1 MGCWGLNNVYILKKT
16 LLEEDNKNKIN
27 KISPGRKQY
36 LTLKKNNPNSLLL
49 VRMGDFYEAFED
61 DAKKLSEILGIAL
74 TSRDSGGGVKT
85 DLSGIPY
92 HSLDKHLSKLVNA
105 GIKVAIAEQTSDPKK
120 TKGLVSREVTKIIT
134 SGTVTDPELL
144 DKFSNN
150 YLLSISKLN
159 ETYGLAYLDIS
170 TSEFEVLEIR
180 KEQLNS
186 EISKISPREIII
198 EDLSLQND
206 FLEMKKDDIR
216 ISIVQR
222 LDTEKAKLNIL
233 RHFKKELLSDIG
245 LEGLTAGINAVAN
258 TISYVA
264 DNQMGNTSQITAIE
278 VQKTNNHLQLDTKA
292 INDLDLLDKS
302 DSKKSLFSILNY
314 TSTSIGAR
322 NLKSWIIRPLINLES
337 ILSRQNIIEFFV
349 EKKDIVFTL
358 EVLLKKIPDIER
370 LSNKIRA
377 KTVNPRD
384 LISIK
389 NGIKI
394 LPEILQILRD
404 NDIDSN
410 LNIGRITKLDDL
422 VNLIEN
428 SIVEDPSVLV
438 GDGKVI
444 REGYNK
450 EFDDIRNISNH
461 ARISIAKLESHY
473 KDRTGIKNLRI
484 GYNRVFGYFIEV
496 SNSNKKNVPE
506 DFQVRQTLSNSER
519 YITTEIKDLESKILN
534 ARDLISDIEKDL
546 YLKLCEEISFYTKI
560 IISNA
565 KTVGNLDSIL
575 SLANASFKNEW
586 SKPIVNDGVK
596 ISFIESSHPIIE
608 SNIGSNMFIKND
620 IILSNDEDQISIITG
635 PNMSGKSTYI
645 RQAALLVILSQIG
658 CFIPAKNSTVGII
671 DKIFT
676 RAGLSDDISGG
687 NSTFMIEMLETAS
700 ILNQSTNRSLAILD
714 EIGRGTST
722 YDGLAI
728 ATAIVEFIH
737 NTPSVACKTLFATHY
752 HEMTEISSY
761 LPRVSNLKVQVSE
774 DKDDVIFLHK
784 IVKGAAN
791 KSYGVHVA
799 KLAGIPENV
808 IIRASKILKSFENE
822 KNKNDKEHQLSMD
835 MLDINKNQISDEL
848 IDQIKNIDVENI
860 TPLEAINKLYDIKK
874 YINRQ
879 GE

>member
-222 LDTEKAKLNIL
+222 QDTEKAILNIL
-233 RHFKKELLSDIG
+233 RHLKKYLLSDIG

-394 LPEILQILRD
+394 LPEIFQILRD

-428 SIVEDPSVLV
+428 SIVEDPSILV

-506 DFQVRQTLSNSER
+506 DFQVRQTLANSER

-575 SLANASFKNEW
+575 SLANASFKNGW

>member
-1 MGCWGLNNVYILKKT
+1 MQK
-16 LLEEDNKNKIN
+16 
-27 KISPGRKQY
+27 
-36 LTLKKNNPNSLLL
+36 
-49 VRMGDFYEAFED
+49 DF
-61 DAKKLSEILGIAL
+61 
-74 TSRDSGGGVKT
+74 V
-85 DLSGIPY
+85 
-92 HSLDKHLSKLVNA
+92 
-105 GIKVAIAEQTSDPKK
+105 
-120 TKGLVSREVTKIIT
+120 
-134 SGTVTDPELL
+134 
-144 DKFSNN
+144 
-150 YLLSISKLN
+150 
-159 ETYGLAYLDIS
+159 
-170 TSEFEVLEIR
+170 EFE
-180 KEQLNS
+180 
-186 EISKISPREIII
+186 
-198 EDLSLQND
+198 
-206 FLEMKKDDIR
+206 KDAIR
-216 ISIVQR
+216 ISIVKIQ
-222 LDTEKAKLNIL
+222 DTEKAKINIL
-233 RHFKKELLSDIG
+233 RHFNKELLSDIG

-258 TISYVA
+258 TISYIA
-264 DNQMGNTSQITAIE
+264 DNQMGNTSQIATIE
-278 VQKTNNHLQLDTKA
+278 VQKPNNYLQIDTKV

-314 TSTSIGAR
+314 TSTSMGAR

-337 ILSRQNIIEFFV
+337 IISRQNIIEFFV
-349 EKKDIVFTL
+349 TKKEVVFTI
-358 EVLLKKIPDIER
+358 EALLKKIPDIER

-404 NDIDSN
+404 NGIDSN
-410 LNIGRITKLDDL
+410 LIIGRITKLDDL
-422 VNLIEN
+422 VTLIEN
-428 SIVEDPSVLV
+428 SIIEDPTLLV
-438 GDGKVI
+438 GDGKVV

-450 EFDDIRNISNH
+450 EFDDIRNISND
-461 ARISIAKLESHY
+461 ARVSIAKLESEY

-506 DFQVRQTLSNSER
+506 DFQVRQTLTNSER

-534 ARDLISDIEKDL
+534 ARDLISDIEKEL
-546 YLKLCEEISFYTKI
+546 YLNICEEISFYTKI

-565 KTVGNLDSIL
+565 KTIARLDSIL
-575 SLANASFKNEW
+575 SLATATFKNGW
-586 SKPIVNDGVK
+586 SKPVVNDGVK
-596 ISFIESSHPIIE
+596 ISFLESSHPIVE
-608 SNIGSNMFIKND
+608 SNIGKNMFIKND
-620 IILSNDEDQISIITG
+620 IFLSNDEDQIAIITG

-658 CFIPAKNSTVGII
+658 SFIPAKNSIVGII

-808 IIRASKILKSFENE
+808 IIRAGKILKSFEGE
-822 KNKNDKEHQLSMD
+822 KNKNDKEHQLPMD
-835 MLDINKNQISDEL
+835 MFDAKNNQISDEL
-848 IDQIKNIDVENI
+848 INQIKNIDVENI

-874 YINRQ
+874 YINKQ
-879 GE
+879 G

>member
-1 MGCWGLNNVYILKKT
+1 LPKK
-16 LLEEDNKNKIN
+16 DNKNN

-49 VRMGDFYEAFED
+49 VRMGDFYEAFEE

-74 TSRDSGGGVKT
+74 TSRDAGGGVKT

-159 ETYGLAYLDIS
+159 DIYGLAYFDIS
-170 TSEFEVLEIR
+170 TSEFEVLEIP

-198 EDLSLQND
+198 EDLDLQKD
-206 FLEMKKDDIR
+206 FVEFEKDAIR
-216 ISIVQR
+216 ISIVKIQ
-222 LDTEKAKLNIL
+222 DTEKAKINIL

-264 DNQMGNTSQITAIE
+264 DNQMGNTSQIATIE
-278 VQKTNNHLQLDTKA
+278 VQKPNNYLQIDTKV

-314 TSTSIGAR
+314 TSTSMGAR

-337 ILSRQNIIEFFV
+337 IISRQNIIEFFLT
-349 EKKDIVFTL
+349 KKEVIFTIQA
-358 EVLLKKIPDIER
+358 LLKKIPDIER

-377 KTVNPRD
+377 KNVNPRD

-410 LNIGRITKLDDL
+410 SVIGRITKLDDL
-422 VNLIEN
+422 VTLIEN
-428 SIVEDPSVLV
+428 SIVEDPSILV
-438 GDGKVI
+438 GDGKVV

-450 EFDDIRNISNH
+450 EFDDIRNISND
-461 ARISIAKLESHY
+461 ARVSIAKLESEY

-506 DFQVRQTLSNSER
+506 DFQVRQTLTNSER
-519 YITTEIKDLESKILN
+519 YITSEIKDLESKILN
-534 ARDLISDIEKDL
+534 ARDLISDIEKEL
-546 YLKLCEEISFYTKI
+546 YLNICEEISFYTKI
-560 IISNA
+560 ILSNA
-565 KTVGNLDSIL
+565 KTIASLDSIL
-575 SLANASFKNEW
+575 SLATATFKNGW
-586 SKPIVNDGVK
+586 SKPVVNDGIK
-596 ISFIESSHPIIE
+596 ISFLESSHPIVE
-608 SNIGSNMFIKND
+608 SNIGKNMFIKND
-620 IILSNDEDQISIITG
+620 IFLSNDEDQIAIITG

-658 CFIPAKNSTVGII
+658 SFIPAKNSIVGII

-761 LPRVSNLKVQVSE
+761 LPRVCNLKVQVSE

-808 IIRASKILKSFENE
+808 IIRAGKILKSFENE
-822 KNKNDKEHQLSMD
+822 KNKNDKEHQLPMD
-835 MLDINKNQISDEL
+835 IFDDKNNQISDEL
-848 IDQIKNIDVENI
+848 INQIKNIDVENI

-874 YINRQ
+874 YINEQ
-879 GE
+879 G

>member
-1 MGCWGLNNVYILKKT
+1 M
-16 LLEEDNKNKIN
+16 LEKNKKNN

-36 LTLKKNNPNSLLL
+36 LLLKKNNPDSLLL
-49 VRMGDFYEAFED
+49 VRMGDFYEAFGD
-61 DAKKLSEILGIAL
+61 DAKKLSEVLGIAL

-92 HSLDKHLSKLVNA
+92 HSLDKHLPKLVNA
-105 GIKVAIAEQTSDPKK
+105 GIKIAIAEQTSDPKK

-134 SGTVTDPELL
+134 AGTVTDPELL

-150 YLLSISKLN
+150 YLLSISKFN
-159 ETYGLAYLDIS
+159 EIYGIAYLDIS
-170 TSEFEVLEIR
+170 TSEFKVLEIG
-180 KEQLNS
+180 KDQLNS
-186 EISKISPREIII
+186 EISKISPREIITEDI
-198 EDLSLQND
+198 ESQNEVIEFSKID
-206 FLEMKKDDIR
+206 VRF
-216 ISIVQR
+216 SIIQR
-222 LDTEKAKLNIL
+222 QDTEKAKYNIL
-233 RHFKKELLSDIG
+233 KHFDKEFLSDIG
-245 LEGLTAGINAVAN
+245 LDGLTAGINAVAN
-258 TISYVA
+258 IISYVA
-264 DNQMGNTSQITAIE
+264 ENQMGNTSQITSIE
-278 VQKTNNHLQLDTKA
+278 LHKANNYLQLDTKA
-292 INDLDLLDKS
+292 INDLDLLDKTH
-302 DSKKSLFSILNY
+302 SKNSLFSILNY
-314 TSTSIGAR
+314 TSTSMGAR
-322 NLKSWIIRPLINLES
+322 NLKSWIIRPLIDLES
-337 ILSRQNIIEFFV
+337 ILNRQNIIEFLID
-349 EKKDIVFTL
+349 KKEVVYTL
-358 EVLLKKIPDIER
+358 EILLKKIPDIER

-394 LPEILQILRD
+394 LPEILEVFKYNI
-404 NDIDSN
+404 IDSN
-410 LNIGRITKLDDL
+410 FILGKITRLDDL
-422 VNLIEN
+422 VTLIEN
-428 SIVEDPSVLV
+428 SIIDDPSVLV
-438 GDGKVI
+438 GEGKVI
-444 REGYNK
+444 KEGYNK
-450 EFDDIRNISNH
+450 EFDDIRNISND
-461 ARISIAKLESHY
+461 ARISIAKLESRY

-506 DFQVRQTLSNSER
+506 DFQVRQTLTNSER
-519 YITTEIKDLESKILN
+519 YITTEIKDFESKILN
-534 ARDLISDIEKDL
+534 ARDLISDIEKEL
-546 YLKLCEEISFYTKI
+546 YLNLCDEISFYIEKI
-560 IISNA
+560 IDNA
-565 KTVGNLDSIL
+565 KTIGNLDSIL
-575 SLANASFKNEW
+575 SLANASFKNRW
-586 SKPIVNDGVK
+586 SKPLVNYGMK
-596 ISFIESSHPIIE
+596 ISFLESSHPIIE
-608 SNIGSNMFIKND
+608 STIGKNRFIKND
-620 IILSNDEDQISIITG
+620 ITLSNEEEQISIITG

-658 CFIPAKNSTVGII
+658 CFIPAKKSIVGII

-737 NTPSVACKTLFATHY
+737 NTPSVSCKTLFATHY

-761 LPRVSNLKVQVSE
+761 LPRVNNLKVKVSE
-774 DKDDVIFLHK
+774 DMDDVIFLHK

-808 IIRASKILKSFENE
+808 IIRASKILQSFENE
-822 KNKNDKEHQLSMD
+822 TKNENEHQLPMD
-835 MLDINKNQISDEL
+835 IFVTNKNQISDEL
-848 IDQIKNIDVENI
+848 INQIKNIDIENI
-860 TPLEAINKLYDIKK
+860 TPVEAINKLYDIKK

-879 GE
+879 EES

>member
-1 MGCWGLNNVYILKKT
+1 MAKKY
-16 LLEEDNKNKIN
+16 NKNN

-49 VRMGDFYEAFED
+49 VRMGDFYEAFEE

-74 TSRDSGGGVKT
+74 TSRDAGGGVKT

-150 YLLSISKLN
+150 YLLSITKLN
-159 ETYGLAYLDIS
+159 DVYGLAYLDIS
-170 TSEFEVLEIR
+170 TSEFEVLEIP

-198 EDLSLQND
+198 ENLDLQKD
-206 FLEMKKDDIR
+206 FVEFEKDAIR
-216 ISIVQR
+216 ISIVKIQ
-222 LDTEKAKLNIL
+222 DTEKAKINIL
-233 RHFKKELLSDIG
+233 RHFNKELLSDIG

-264 DNQMGNTSQITAIE
+264 DNQMGNTSQITTIE
-278 VQKTNNHLQLDTKA
+278 IQKPNNYLQIDTKV

-314 TSTSIGAR
+314 TSTSMGAR
-322 NLKSWIIRPLINLES
+322 NLKSWIIRPLINLET
-337 ILSRQNIIEFFV
+337 IISRQNIIEFFV
-349 EKKDIVFTL
+349 TKKEVVFTIQA
-358 EVLLKKIPDIER
+358 LLKKIPDIER

-410 LNIGRITKLDDL
+410 LIIGRITKLDDL
-422 VNLIEN
+422 VTLIEN
-428 SIVEDPSVLV
+428 SIVEDPSILV
-438 GDGKVI
+438 GDGKVV

-450 EFDDIRNISNH
+450 EFDDIRNISND
-461 ARISIAKLESHY
+461 ARVSIAKFESEY

-506 DFQVRQTLSNSER
+506 DFQVRQTLTNSER

-534 ARDLISDIEKDL
+534 ARDLISDIEKEL
-546 YLKLCEEISFYTKI
+546 YLNICEEISFYTKI

-565 KTVGNLDSIL
+565 KTIARLDSIL
-575 SLANASFKNEW
+575 SLATATFKNGW
-586 SKPIVNDGVK
+586 SKPVVNDGVK
-596 ISFIESSHPIIE
+596 ISFLESSHPIVE
-608 SNIGSNMFIKND
+608 SNIGKNMFIKND
-620 IILSNDEDQISIITG
+620 IFLSNDEDQIAIITG

-658 CFIPAKNSTVGII
+658 SFIPAKNSIVGII

-808 IIRASKILKSFENE
+808 IIRAGKILKSFEDE
-822 KNKNDKEHQLSMD
+822 KNKNDKEHQLPMD
-835 MLDINKNQISDEL
+835 MFDAKNNQISDEL
-848 IDQIKNIDVENI
+848 INQIKNIDVENI

-874 YINRQ
+874 YINKQ
-879 GE
+879 G

>member
-1 MGCWGLNNVYILKKT
+1 M
-16 LLEEDNKNKIN
+16 
-27 KISPGRKQY
+27 
-36 LTLKKNNPNSLLL
+36 
-49 VRMGDFYEAFED
+49 
-61 DAKKLSEILGIAL
+61 
-74 TSRDSGGGVKT
+74 
-85 DLSGIPY
+85 
-92 HSLDKHLSKLVNA
+92 
-105 GIKVAIAEQTSDPKK
+105 
-120 TKGLVSREVTKIIT
+120 
-134 SGTVTDPELL
+134 
-144 DKFSNN
+144 
-150 YLLSISKLN
+150 
-159 ETYGLAYLDIS
+159 
-170 TSEFEVLEIR
+170 
-180 KEQLNS
+180 
-186 EISKISPREIII
+186 
-198 EDLSLQND
+198 
-206 FLEMKKDDIR
+206 
-216 ISIVQR
+216 
-222 LDTEKAKLNIL
+222 
-233 RHFKKELLSDIG
+233 
-245 LEGLTAGINAVAN
+245 
-258 TISYVA
+258 
-264 DNQMGNTSQITAIE
+264 
-278 VQKTNNHLQLDTKA
+278 
-292 INDLDLLDKS
+292 
-302 DSKKSLFSILNY
+302 
-314 TSTSIGAR
+314 
-322 NLKSWIIRPLINLES
+322 
-337 ILSRQNIIEFFV
+337 
-349 EKKDIVFTL
+349 
-358 EVLLKKIPDIER
+358 
-370 LSNKIRA
+370 
-377 KTVNPRD
+377 
-384 LISIK
+384 
-389 NGIKI
+389 
-394 LPEILQILRD
+394 QILRD

-428 SIVEDPSVLV
+428 SIVEDPSILV

-484 GYNRVFGYFIEV
+484 GNNRVFGYFIEV

-506 DFQVRQTLSNSER
+506 DFQVRQTLANSER

-575 SLANASFKNEW
+575 SLANASFKNGW

>member
-1 MGCWGLNNVYILKKT
+1 MAKK
-16 LLEEDNKNKIN
+16 DNKNN

-49 VRMGDFYEAFED
+49 VRMGDFYEAFEE
-61 DAKKLSEILGIAL
+61 DAKRLSEILGIAL
-74 TSRDSGGGVKT
+74 TSRDAGGGVKT

-150 YLLSISKLN
+150 YLLSITKLN
-159 ETYGLAYLDIS
+159 DVYGLAYLDIS
-170 TSEFEVLEIR
+170 TSEFEVLEIP

-198 EDLSLQND
+198 EDLDLQKD
-206 FLEMKKDDIR
+206 FVEFEKDAIR
-216 ISIVQR
+216 ISIVKIQ
-222 LDTEKAKLNIL
+222 DTEKAKINIL
-233 RHFKKELLSDIG
+233 RHFNKELLSDIG
-245 LEGLTAGINAVAN
+245 LEGLTAGIHAVAN

-264 DNQMGNTSQITAIE
+264 DNQMGNTSQIATIE
-278 VQKTNNHLQLDTKA
+278 VQKPNNYLQIDTKV

-314 TSTSIGAR
+314 TSTSMGAR

-337 ILSRQNIIEFFV
+337 IISRQNIIEFFV
-349 EKKDIVFTL
+349 TKKEVVFTIQA
-358 EVLLKKIPDIER
+358 LLKKIPDIER

-404 NDIDSN
+404 NGVDSN
-410 LNIGRITKLDDL
+410 LIIGRITKLDDL
-422 VNLIEN
+422 VTLIEN
-428 SIVEDPSVLV
+428 SIVEDPTLLV
-438 GDGKVI
+438 GDGKVV

-450 EFDDIRNISNH
+450 EFDDIRNISND
-461 ARISIAKLESHY
+461 ARVSIAKLESEY

-506 DFQVRQTLSNSER
+506 DFQVRQTLTNSER

-534 ARDLISDIEKDL
+534 ARDLISDIEKEL
-546 YLKLCEEISFYTKI
+546 YLNICEEISFYTKI

-565 KTVGNLDSIL
+565 KTIARLDSIL
-575 SLANASFKNEW
+575 SLATATFKNGW
-586 SKPIVNDGVK
+586 SKPVVNDGVK
-596 ISFIESSHPIIE
+596 ISFLESSHPIVE
-608 SNIGSNMFIKND
+608 SNIGKNMFIKND
-620 IILSNDEDQISIITG
+620 IFLSNDEDQIAIITG

-658 CFIPAKNSTVGII
+658 SFIPAKNSIVGII

-808 IIRASKILKSFENE
+808 IIRAGKILKSFEGE
-822 KNKNDKEHQLSMD
+822 KNKNDKEHQLPMD
-835 MLDINKNQISDEL
+835 MFDAKNNQISDEL
-848 IDQIKNIDVENI
+848 INQ
-860 TPLEAINKLYDIKK
+860 IKK
-874 YINRQ
+874 Y
-879 GE
+879 

>member
-1 MGCWGLNNVYILKKT
+1 MAKK
-16 LLEEDNKNKIN
+16 DNKNN

-49 VRMGDFYEAFED
+49 VRMGDFYEAFEE

-74 TSRDSGGGVKT
+74 TSRDAGGGVKT

-159 ETYGLAYLDIS
+159 DIYGLAYFDIS
-170 TSEFEVLEIR
+170 TSEFEVLEIP

-198 EDLSLQND
+198 EDLDLQKD
-206 FLEMKKDDIR
+206 FVEFEKDAIR
-216 ISIVQR
+216 ISIVKIQ
-222 LDTEKAKLNIL
+222 DTEKAKINIL

-264 DNQMGNTSQITAIE
+264 DNQMGNTSQIATIE
-278 VQKTNNHLQLDTKA
+278 VQKPNNYLQIDTKV

-314 TSTSIGAR
+314 TSTSMGAR

-337 ILSRQNIIEFFV
+337 IISRQNIIEFFLT
-349 EKKDIVFTL
+349 KKEVIFTIQA
-358 EVLLKKIPDIER
+358 LLKKIPDIER

-410 LNIGRITKLDDL
+410 SVIGRITKLDDL
-422 VNLIEN
+422 VTLIEN
-428 SIVEDPSVLV
+428 SIVEDPSILV
-438 GDGKVI
+438 GDGKVV

-450 EFDDIRNISNH
+450 EFDDIRNISND
-461 ARISIAKLESHY
+461 ARASIAKLESEY

-506 DFQVRQTLSNSER
+506 DFQVRQTLTNSER
-519 YITTEIKDLESKILN
+519 YITSEIKDLESKILN
-534 ARDLISDIEKDL
+534 ARDLISDIEKEL
-546 YLKLCEEISFYTKI
+546 YLNICEEISFYTKI

-565 KTVGNLDSIL
+565 KTIARLDSIL
-575 SLANASFKNEW
+575 SLATATFKNGW
-586 SKPIVNDGVK
+586 SKPVVNDGIK
-596 ISFIESSHPIIE
+596 ISFLESSHPIVE
-608 SNIGSNMFIKND
+608 SNIGKNMFIKND
-620 IILSNDEDQISIITG
+620 IFLSNDEDQIAIITG

-658 CFIPAKNSTVGII
+658 SFIPAKNSIVGII

-761 LPRVSNLKVQVSE
+761 LPRVCNLKVQVSE

-808 IIRASKILKSFENE
+808 IIRAGKILKSFENE
-822 KNKNDKEHQLSMD
+822 KNKNDKEHQLPMD
-835 MLDINKNQISDEL
+835 IFDAKNNQISDEL
-848 IDQIKNIDVENI
+848 INQIKNIDVENI

-874 YINRQ
+874 YINKQ
-879 GE
+879 G

>member
-16 LLEEDNKNKIN
+16 LLEEHNKNKIN

-61 DAKKLSEILGIAL
+61 DAKKISEILGIAL

-292 INDLDLLDKS
+292 NNDLDLLDKS

-428 SIVEDPSVLV
+428 SIVEDPSILV

-506 DFQVRQTLSNSER
+506 DFQVRQTLANSER

-575 SLANASFKNEW
+575 SLANASFKNGW

>member
-1 MGCWGLNNVYILKKT
+1 MAKK
-16 LLEEDNKNKIN
+16 DNKNN

-49 VRMGDFYEAFED
+49 VRMGDFYEAFEE
-61 DAKKLSEILGIAL
+61 DAKRLSEILGIAL
-74 TSRDSGGGVKT
+74 TSRDAGGGVKT

-159 ETYGLAYLDIS
+159 DVYGLAYLDIS
-170 TSEFEVLEIR
+170 TSEFEVLEIP

-198 EDLSLQND
+198 EDLDLQKD
-206 FLEMKKDDIR
+206 FVEFEKDAIR
-216 ISIVQR
+216 ISIVKIQ
-222 LDTEKAKLNIL
+222 DTEKAKINIL
-233 RHFKKELLSDIG
+233 RHFNKELLSDIG

-264 DNQMGNTSQITAIE
+264 DNQMGNTSQIATIE
-278 VQKTNNHLQLDTKA
+278 VQKPNNYLQIDTKV

-314 TSTSIGAR
+314 TSTSMGAR

-337 ILSRQNIIEFFV
+337 IISRQNIIEFFV
-349 EKKDIVFTL
+349 TKKEVVFTIQA
-358 EVLLKKIPDIER
+358 LLKKIPDIER

-404 NDIDSN
+404 NGVDSN
-410 LNIGRITKLDDL
+410 LIIGRITKLDDL
-422 VNLIEN
+422 VTLIEN
-428 SIVEDPSVLV
+428 SIVEDPTLLV
-438 GDGKVI
+438 GDGKVV

-450 EFDDIRNISNH
+450 EFDDIRNISND
-461 ARISIAKLESHY
+461 ARVSIAKLESEY

-506 DFQVRQTLSNSER
+506 DFQVRQTLTNSER

-534 ARDLISDIEKDL
+534 ARDLISDIEKEL
-546 YLKLCEEISFYTKI
+546 YLNICEEISFYTKI

-565 KTVGNLDSIL
+565 KTIARLDSIL
-575 SLANASFKNEW
+575 SLATATFKNGW
-586 SKPIVNDGVK
+586 SKPVVNDGVK
-596 ISFIESSHPIIE
+596 ISFLESSHPIVE
-608 SNIGSNMFIKND
+608 SNIGKNMFIKND
-620 IILSNDEDQISIITG
+620 IFLSNDEDQIAIITG

-658 CFIPAKNSTVGII
+658 SFIPAKNSIVGII

-808 IIRASKILKSFENE
+808 IIRAGKILKSFEGE
-822 KNKNDKEHQLSMD
+822 KNKNDKEHQLPMD
-835 MLDINKNQISDEL
+835 MFDAKNNQISDEL
-848 IDQIKNIDVENI
+848 INQIKNIDVENI

-874 YINRQ
+874 YINKQ
-879 GE
+879 G

>member
-1 MGCWGLNNVYILKKT
+1 MPKK
-16 LLEEDNKNKIN
+16 DNKNN

-49 VRMGDFYEAFED
+49 VRMGDFYEAFEE

-74 TSRDSGGGVKT
+74 TSRDAGGGVKT

-159 ETYGLAYLDIS
+159 DIYGLAYFDIS
-170 TSEFEVLEIR
+170 TSEFEVLEIP

-198 EDLSLQND
+198 EDLDLQKD
-206 FLEMKKDDIR
+206 FVEFEKDAIR
-216 ISIVQR
+216 ISIVKIQ
-222 LDTEKAKLNIL
+222 DTEKAKINIL

-264 DNQMGNTSQITAIE
+264 DNQMGNTSQIATIE
-278 VQKTNNHLQLDTKA
+278 VQKPNNYLQIDTKV

-314 TSTSIGAR
+314 TSTSMGAR

-337 ILSRQNIIEFFV
+337 IISRQNIIEFFLT
-349 EKKDIVFTL
+349 KKEVIFTIQA
-358 EVLLKKIPDIER
+358 LLKKIPDIER

-377 KTVNPRD
+377 KNVNPRD

-410 LNIGRITKLDDL
+410 SVIGRITKLDDL
-422 VNLIEN
+422 VTLIEN
-428 SIVEDPSVLV
+428 SIVEDPSILV
-438 GDGKVI
+438 GDGKVV

-450 EFDDIRNISNH
+450 EFDDIRNISND
-461 ARISIAKLESHY
+461 ARVSIAKLESEY

-506 DFQVRQTLSNSER
+506 DFQVRQTLTNSER
-519 YITTEIKDLESKILN
+519 YITSEIKDLESKILN
-534 ARDLISDIEKDL
+534 ARDLISDIEKEL
-546 YLKLCEEISFYTKI
+546 YLNICEEISFYTKI
-560 IISNA
+560 ILSNA
-565 KTVGNLDSIL
+565 KTIASLDSIL
-575 SLANASFKNEW
+575 SLATATFKNGW
-586 SKPIVNDGVK
+586 SKPVVNDGIK
-596 ISFIESSHPIIE
+596 ISFLESSHPIVE
-608 SNIGSNMFIKND
+608 SNIGKNMFIKND
-620 IILSNDEDQISIITG
+620 IFLSNDEDQIAIITG

-658 CFIPAKNSTVGII
+658 SFIPAKNSIVGII

-761 LPRVSNLKVQVSE
+761 LPRVCNLKVQVSE

-808 IIRASKILKSFENE
+808 IIRAGKILKSFENE
-822 KNKNDKEHQLSMD
+822 KNKNDKEHQLPMD
-835 MLDINKNQISDEL
+835 IFDDKNNQISDEL
-848 IDQIKNIDVENI
+848 INQIKNIDVENI

-874 YINRQ
+874 YINKQ
-879 GE
+879 G

>member
-1 MGCWGLNNVYILKKT
+1 MAKK
-16 LLEEDNKNKIN
+16 DNKNN

-49 VRMGDFYEAFED
+49 VRMGDFYEAFEE
-61 DAKKLSEILGIAL
+61 DAKRLSEILGIAL
-74 TSRDSGGGVKT
+74 TSRDAGGGVKT

-159 ETYGLAYLDIS
+159 DVYGLAYLDIS
-170 TSEFEVLEIR
+170 TSEFEVLEIP

-198 EDLSLQND
+198 EDLDLQKD
-206 FLEMKKDDIR
+206 FVEFEKDAIR
-216 ISIVQR
+216 ISIVKIQ
-222 LDTEKAKLNIL
+222 DTEKAKINIL
-233 RHFKKELLSDIG
+233 RHFNKELLSNIG

-264 DNQMGNTSQITAIE
+264 DNQMGNTSQIATIE
-278 VQKTNNHLQLDTKA
+278 VQKPNNYLQIDTKV

-314 TSTSIGAR
+314 TSTSMGAR

-337 ILSRQNIIEFFV
+337 IISRQNIIEFFV
-349 EKKDIVFTL
+349 TKKEVVFTIQA
-358 EVLLKKIPDIER
+358 LLKKIPDIER

-404 NDIDSN
+404 NGVDSN
-410 LNIGRITKLDDL
+410 LIIGRITKLDDL
-422 VNLIEN
+422 VTLIEN
-428 SIVEDPSVLV
+428 SIVEDPTLLV
-438 GDGKVI
+438 GDGKVV

-450 EFDDIRNISNH
+450 EFDDIRNISND
-461 ARISIAKLESHY
+461 ARVSIAKLESEY

-506 DFQVRQTLSNSER
+506 DFQVRQTLTNSER

-534 ARDLISDIEKDL
+534 ARDLISDIEKEL
-546 YLKLCEEISFYTKI
+546 YLNICEEISFYTKI

-565 KTVGNLDSIL
+565 KTIARLDSIL
-575 SLANASFKNEW
+575 SLATATFKNGW
-586 SKPIVNDGVK
+586 SKPVVNDGVK
-596 ISFIESSHPIIE
+596 ISFLESSHPIVE
-608 SNIGSNMFIKND
+608 SNIGKNMFIKND
-620 IILSNDEDQISIITG
+620 IFLSNDEDQIAIITG

-658 CFIPAKNSTVGII
+658 SFIPAKNSIVGII

-808 IIRASKILKSFENE
+808 IIRAGKILKSFEGE
-822 KNKNDKEHQLSMD
+822 KNKNDKEHQLPMD
-835 MLDINKNQISDEL
+835 MFDAKNNQISDEL
-848 IDQIKNIDVENI
+848 INQIKNIDVENI

-874 YINRQ
+874 YINKQ
-879 GE
+879 G

>member
-428 SIVEDPSVLV
+428 SIVEDPSILV

-506 DFQVRQTLSNSER
+506 DFQVRQTLANSER

-575 SLANASFKNEW
+575 SLANASFKNGW

>member
-233 RHFKKELLSDIG
+233 RHFKKDLLSDIG

-428 SIVEDPSVLV
+428 SIVEDPSILV

-506 DFQVRQTLSNSER
+506 DFQVRQTLANSER

-575 SLANASFKNEW
+575 SLANASFKNGW

>member
-428 SIVEDPSVLV
+428 SIVEDPSILV

-575 SLANASFKNEW
+575 SLANASFKNGW
-586 SKPIVNDGVK
+586 SKPVVNDGVK

>member
-1 MGCWGLNNVYILKKT
+1 MPKK
-16 LLEEDNKNKIN
+16 DNKNN

-49 VRMGDFYEAFED
+49 VRMGDFYEAFEE

-74 TSRDSGGGVKT
+74 TSRDAGGGVKT

-159 ETYGLAYLDIS
+159 DVYGLAYLDIS
-170 TSEFEVLEIR
+170 TSEFEVLEIP

-198 EDLSLQND
+198 EDLDLQKD
-206 FLEMKKDDIR
+206 FVEFEKDAIR
-216 ISIVQR
+216 ISIVKIQ
-222 LDTEKAKLNIL
+222 DTEKAKINIL

-258 TISYVA
+258 TISYIA
-264 DNQMGNTSQITAIE
+264 DNQMGNTSQIATIE
-278 VQKTNNHLQLDTKA
+278 VQKPNNYLQIDTKV

-314 TSTSIGAR
+314 TSTSMGAR

-337 ILSRQNIIEFFV
+337 IISRQNIIEFFV
-349 EKKDIVFTL
+349 TKKEVVFTIQS
-358 EVLLKKIPDIER
+358 LLKKIPDIER

-410 LNIGRITKLDDL
+410 SVIGRITKLDDL
-422 VNLIEN
+422 VTLIEN
-428 SIVEDPSVLV
+428 SIVEDPSILV
-438 GDGKVI
+438 GDGKVV

-450 EFDDIRNISNH
+450 EFDDIRNISND
-461 ARISIAKLESHY
+461 ARASIAKLESEY

-506 DFQVRQTLSNSER
+506 DFQVRQTLTNSER
-519 YITTEIKDLESKILN
+519 YITSEIKDLESKILN
-534 ARDLISDIEKDL
+534 ARDLISDIEKEL
-546 YLKLCEEISFYTKI
+546 YLNICEEISFYTKI
-560 IISNA
+560 ILSNA
-565 KTVGNLDSIL
+565 KTIASLDSIL
-575 SLANASFKNEW
+575 SLATATFKNGW
-586 SKPIVNDGVK
+586 SKPVVNDGIK
-596 ISFIESSHPIIE
+596 ISFLESSHPIVE
-608 SNIGSNMFIKND
+608 SNIGKNMFIKND
-620 IILSNDEDQISIITG
+620 IFLSNDEDQIAIITG

-658 CFIPAKNSTVGII
+658 SFIPAKNSIVGII

-761 LPRVSNLKVQVSE
+761 LPRVCNLKVQVSE

-808 IIRASKILKSFENE
+808 IIRAGKILKSFENE
-822 KNKNDKEHQLSMD
+822 KNKNDKEHQLPMD
-835 MLDINKNQISDEL
+835 IFDAKNNQISDEL
-848 IDQIKNIDVENI
+848 INQIKNIDVENI

-874 YINRQ
+874 YINKQ
-879 GE
+879 G

>member
-1 MGCWGLNNVYILKKT
+1 MPKK
-16 LLEEDNKNKIN
+16 DNKNN

-49 VRMGDFYEAFED
+49 VRMGDFYEAFEE

-74 TSRDSGGGVKT
+74 TSRDAGGGVKT

-159 ETYGLAYLDIS
+159 DIYGLAYFDIS
-170 TSEFEVLEIR
+170 TSEFEVLEIP

-198 EDLSLQND
+198 EDLDLQKD
-206 FLEMKKDDIR
+206 FVEFEKDAIR
-216 ISIVQR
+216 ISIVKIQ
-222 LDTEKAKLNIL
+222 DTEKAKINIL

-264 DNQMGNTSQITAIE
+264 DNQMGNTSQIATIE
-278 VQKTNNHLQLDTKA
+278 VQKPNNYLQIDTKV

-314 TSTSIGAR
+314 TSTSMGAR

-337 ILSRQNIIEFFV
+337 IISRQNIIEFFLT
-349 EKKDIVFTL
+349 KKEVIFTIQA
-358 EVLLKKIPDIER
+358 LLKKIPDIER

-377 KTVNPRD
+377 KNVNPRD

-410 LNIGRITKLDDL
+410 SVIGRITKLDDL
-422 VNLIEN
+422 VTLIEN
-428 SIVEDPSVLV
+428 SIVEDPSILV
-438 GDGKVI
+438 GDGKVV

-450 EFDDIRNISNH
+450 EFDDIRNISND
-461 ARISIAKLESHY
+461 ARVSIAKLESEY

-506 DFQVRQTLSNSER
+506 DFQVRQTLTNSER
-519 YITTEIKDLESKILN
+519 YITSEIKDLESKILN
-534 ARDLISDIEKDL
+534 ARDLISDIEKEL
-546 YLKLCEEISFYTKI
+546 YLNICEEISFYTKI
-560 IISNA
+560 ILSNA
-565 KTVGNLDSIL
+565 KTIASLDSIL
-575 SLANASFKNEW
+575 SLATATFKNGW
-586 SKPIVNDGVK
+586 SKPVVNDGIK
-596 ISFIESSHPIIE
+596 ISFLESSHPIVE
-608 SNIGSNMFIKND
+608 SNIGKNMFIKND
-620 IILSNDEDQISIITG
+620 IFLSNDEDQIAIITG

-658 CFIPAKNSTVGII
+658 SFIPAKNSIVGII

-761 LPRVSNLKVQVSE
+761 LPRVCNLKVQVSE

-808 IIRASKILKSFENE
+808 IIRAGKILKSFENE
-822 KNKNDKEHQLSMD
+822 KNKNDKEHQLPMD
-835 MLDINKNQISDEL
+835 IFDDKNNQISDEL
-848 IDQIKNIDVENI
+848 INQIKNIDVENI

-874 YINRQ
+874 YINEQ
-879 GE
+879 G

>member
-1 MGCWGLNNVYILKKT
+1 MAKK
-16 LLEEDNKNKIN
+16 DNKNN

-49 VRMGDFYEAFED
+49 VRMGDFYEAFEE

-74 TSRDSGGGVKT
+74 TSRDAGGGVKT

-159 ETYGLAYLDIS
+159 DIYGLAYFDIS
-170 TSEFEVLEIR
+170 TSEFEVLEIP

-198 EDLSLQND
+198 EDLDLQKD
-206 FLEMKKDDIR
+206 FVEFEKDAIR
-216 ISIVQR
+216 ISIVKIQ
-222 LDTEKAKLNIL
+222 DTEKAKINIL

-264 DNQMGNTSQITAIE
+264 DNQMGNTSQIATIE
-278 VQKTNNHLQLDTKA
+278 VQKPNNYLQIDTKV

-314 TSTSIGAR
+314 TSTSMGAR

-337 ILSRQNIIEFFV
+337 IISRQNIIEFFLT
-349 EKKDIVFTL
+349 KKEVIFTIQA
-358 EVLLKKIPDIER
+358 LLKKIPDIER

-410 LNIGRITKLDDL
+410 SVIGRITKLDDL
-422 VNLIEN
+422 VTLIEN
-428 SIVEDPSVLV
+428 SIVEDPSILV
-438 GDGKVI
+438 GDGKVV

-450 EFDDIRNISNH
+450 EFDDIRNISND
-461 ARISIAKLESHY
+461 ARASIAKLESEY

-506 DFQVRQTLSNSER
+506 DFQVRQTLTNSER
-519 YITTEIKDLESKILN
+519 YITSEIKDLESKILN
-534 ARDLISDIEKDL
+534 ARDLISDIEKEL
-546 YLKLCEEISFYTKI
+546 YLNICEEISFYTKI
-560 IISNA
+560 ILSNA
-565 KTVGNLDSIL
+565 KTIASLDSIL
-575 SLANASFKNEW
+575 SLATATFKNGW
-586 SKPIVNDGVK
+586 SKPVVNDGIK
-596 ISFIESSHPIIE
+596 ISFLESSHPIVE
-608 SNIGSNMFIKND
+608 SNIGKNMFIKND
-620 IILSNDEDQISIITG
+620 IFLSNDEDQIAIITG

-658 CFIPAKNSTVGII
+658 SFIPAKNSIVGII

-761 LPRVSNLKVQVSE
+761 LPRVCNLKVQVSE

-808 IIRASKILKSFENE
+808 IIRAGKILKSFENE
-822 KNKNDKEHQLSMD
+822 KNKNDKEHQLPMD
-835 MLDINKNQISDEL
+835 IFDAKNNQISDEL
-848 IDQIKNIDVENI
+848 INQIKNIDVENI

-874 YINRQ
+874 YINKQ
-879 GE
+879 G

>member
-1 MGCWGLNNVYILKKT
+1 M
-16 LLEEDNKNKIN
+16 LEKDNKTKNN

-36 LTLKKNNPNSLLL
+36 LELKKSNPNSLLL
-49 VRMGDFYEAFED
+49 VRMGDFYEAFGD
-61 DAKKLSEILGIAL
+61 DATKLSEILGIAL

-85 DLSGIPY
+85 ELSGIPY
-92 HSLDKHLSKLVNA
+92 HSLDKHLPKLVDA
-105 GIKVAIAEQTSDPKK
+105 GIKIAIAEQTSDPKK

-134 SGTVTDPELL
+134 AGTVTDPELL

-150 YLLSISKLN
+150 YLLSISKFN
-159 ETYGLAYLDIS
+159 DMYGLAYFDIS
-170 TSEFEVLEIR
+170 TSEFKVLEIR

-186 EISKISPREIII
+186 EISKISPKEIIT
-198 EDLSLQND
+198 EDLHMQND
-206 FLEMKKDDIR
+206 FEEFIKSDVR
-216 ISIVQR
+216 ISIVKRQ
-222 LDTEKAKLNIL
+222 DTEKAKLIIL
-233 RHFKKELLSDIG
+233 RHFNKESLSDIG
-245 LEGLTAGINAVAN
+245 LHGLTAGINAVAN

-264 DNQMGNTSQITAIE
+264 DNQMGNTSQITSIDLH
-278 VQKTNNHLQLDTKA
+278 KSNNYLQLDTKA
-292 INDLDLLDKS
+292 INDLDLLDKY

-314 TSTSIGAR
+314 TSTSMGAR
-322 NLKSWIIRPLINLES
+322 NLKSWIIRPLIHVES
-337 ILSRQNIIEFFV
+337 ILIRQNIIEFFI
-349 EKKDIVFTL
+349 KKKEILFTL
-358 EVLLKKIPDIER
+358 ESLLKKIPDIER

-389 NGIKI
+389 NGVKI
-394 LPEILQILRD
+394 LPVVLQILKD
-404 NDIDSN
+404 NDFDSN
-410 LNIGRITKLDDL
+410 LALGRITKLDDL
-422 VNLIEN
+422 VSLIEN
-428 SIVEDPSVLV
+428 SINDDPSILV
-438 GDGKVI
+438 GEGKVI
-444 REGYNK
+444 RKGYNK
-450 EFDDIRNISNH
+450 EFDDIRNISND
-461 ARISIAKLESHY
+461 ARISIANLESDY

-496 SNSNKKNVPE
+496 SNSNKKHVPA
-506 DFQVRQTLSNSER
+506 DFQVRQTLTNSER

-546 YLKLCEEISFYTKI
+546 YLKLCEEICFYTKT

-565 KTVGNLDSIL
+565 KTIGNLDSIL
-575 SLANASFKNEW
+575 SLANASFKNRW

-608 SNIGSNMFIKND
+608 SNIGKNMFIKND
-620 IILSNDEDQISIITG
+620 IILSNEKDQIAIITG

-645 RQAALLVILSQIG
+645 RQAALLVILAQIG
-658 CFIPAKNSTVGII
+658 CFVPAKNSIVGII

-737 NTPSVACKTLFATHY
+737 NSPSVSCKTLFATHY

-761 LPRVSNLKVQVSE
+761 LSRVCNLKVEVSE
-774 DKDDVIFLHK
+774 DMDDVIFLHK
-784 IVKGAAN
+784 IIKGAAN

-822 KNKNDKEHQLSMD
+822 RNKYENEHQLPMD
-835 MLDINKNQISDEL
+835 MLDVNKNQISNEL
-848 IDQIKNIDVENI
+848 INQIKNIDIENI
-860 TPLEAINKLYDIKK
+860 TPVEAINKLYDIKK
-874 YINRQ
+874 YINKQ
-879 GE
+879 EE

>member
-1 MGCWGLNNVYILKKT
+1 MAKK
-16 LLEEDNKNKIN
+16 DNKNN

-49 VRMGDFYEAFED
+49 VRMGDFYEAFEE

-74 TSRDSGGGVKT
+74 TSRDAGGGVKT

-159 ETYGLAYLDIS
+159 DIYGLAYFDIS
-170 TSEFEVLEIR
+170 TSEFEVLEIP

-198 EDLSLQND
+198 EDLDLQKD
-206 FLEMKKDDIR
+206 FVEFEKDAIR
-216 ISIVQR
+216 ISIVKIQ
-222 LDTEKAKLNIL
+222 DTEKAKINIL
-233 RHFKKELLSDIG
+233 RHFNKELLSDIG

-264 DNQMGNTSQITAIE
+264 DNQMGNTSQIATIE
-278 VQKTNNHLQLDTKA
+278 VQKPNNYLQIDTKV

-314 TSTSIGAR
+314 TSTSMGAR

-337 ILSRQNIIEFFV
+337 IISRQNIIEFFLT
-349 EKKDIVFTL
+349 KKEVIFTIQA
-358 EVLLKKIPDIER
+358 LLKKIPDIER

-410 LNIGRITKLDDL
+410 SVIGRITKLDDL
-422 VNLIEN
+422 VTLIEN
-428 SIVEDPSVLV
+428 SIVEDPSILV
-438 GDGKVI
+438 GDGKVV

-450 EFDDIRNISNH
+450 EFDDIRNISND
-461 ARISIAKLESHY
+461 ARASIAKLESEY

-506 DFQVRQTLSNSER
+506 DFQVRQTLTNSER
-519 YITTEIKDLESKILN
+519 YITSEIKDLESKILN
-534 ARDLISDIEKDL
+534 ARDLISDIEKEL
-546 YLKLCEEISFYTKI
+546 YLNICEEISFYTKI
-560 IISNA
+560 ILSNA
-565 KTVGNLDSIL
+565 KTIASLDSIL
-575 SLANASFKNEW
+575 SLATATFKNGW
-586 SKPIVNDGVK
+586 SKPVVNDGIK
-596 ISFIESSHPIIE
+596 ISFLESSHPIVE
-608 SNIGSNMFIKND
+608 SNIGKNMFIKND
-620 IILSNDEDQISIITG
+620 IFLSNDEDQIAIITG

-658 CFIPAKNSTVGII
+658 SFIPAKNSIVGII

-761 LPRVSNLKVQVSE
+761 LPRVCNLKVQVSE

-808 IIRASKILKSFENE
+808 IIRAGKILKSFENE
-822 KNKNDKEHQLSMD
+822 KNKNDKEHQLPMD
-835 MLDINKNQISDEL
+835 IFDAKNNQISDEL
-848 IDQIKNIDVENI
+848 INQIKNIDVENI

-874 YINRQ
+874 YINKQ
-879 GE
+879 G

>member
-1 MGCWGLNNVYILKKT
+1 MAKKY
-16 LLEEDNKNKIN
+16 NKNN

-49 VRMGDFYEAFED
+49 VRMGDFYEAFEE

-74 TSRDSGGGVKT
+74 TSRDAGGGVKT

-150 YLLSISKLN
+150 YLLSITKLN
-159 ETYGLAYLDIS
+159 DVYGLAYLDIS
-170 TSEFEVLEIR
+170 TSEFEVLEIP

-198 EDLSLQND
+198 ENLDLQKD
-206 FLEMKKDDIR
+206 FVEFEKDAIR
-216 ISIVQR
+216 ISIVKIQ
-222 LDTEKAKLNIL
+222 DTEKAKINIL
-233 RHFKKELLSDIG
+233 RHFNKELLSDIG
-245 LEGLTAGINAVAN
+245 LEGLTAGIHAVAN

-264 DNQMGNTSQITAIE
+264 DNQMGNTSQITTIE
-278 VQKTNNHLQLDTKA
+278 IQKPNNYLQIDTKV

-314 TSTSIGAR
+314 TSTSMGAR
-322 NLKSWIIRPLINLES
+322 NLKSWIIRPLINLET
-337 ILSRQNIIEFFV
+337 IISRQNIIEFFV
-349 EKKDIVFTL
+349 TKKEVVFTIQA
-358 EVLLKKIPDIER
+358 LLKKIPDIER

-410 LNIGRITKLDDL
+410 LIIGRITKLDDL
-422 VNLIEN
+422 VTLIEN
-428 SIVEDPSVLV
+428 SIIEDPTLLV
-438 GDGKVI
+438 GDGKVV

-450 EFDDIRNISNH
+450 EFDDIRNISND
-461 ARISIAKLESHY
+461 ARVSIAKFESEY

-506 DFQVRQTLSNSER
+506 DFQVRQTLTNSER

-534 ARDLISDIEKDL
+534 ARDLISDIEKEL
-546 YLKLCEEISFYTKI
+546 YLNICEEISFYTKI

-565 KTVGNLDSIL
+565 KTIARLDSIL
-575 SLANASFKNEW
+575 SLATATFKNGW
-586 SKPIVNDGVK
+586 SKPVVNDGVK
-596 ISFIESSHPIIE
+596 ISFLESSHPIVE
-608 SNIGSNMFIKND
+608 SNIGKNMFIKND
-620 IILSNDEDQISIITG
+620 IFLSNDEDQIAIITG

-658 CFIPAKNSTVGII
+658 SFIPAKNSIVGII

-808 IIRASKILKSFENE
+808 IIRAGKILKSFEDE
-822 KNKNDKEHQLSMD
+822 KNKNDKEHQLPMD
-835 MLDINKNQISDEL
+835 MFDAKNNQISDEL
-848 IDQIKNIDVENI
+848 INQIKNIDVENI

-874 YINRQ
+874 YINKQ
-879 GE
+879 G

>member
-233 RHFKKELLSDIG
+233 RHFKKDLLSDIG

-394 LPEILQILRD
+394 LPEIFQILRD

-428 SIVEDPSVLV
+428 SIVEDPSILV

-506 DFQVRQTLSNSER
+506 DFQVRQTLANSER

-575 SLANASFKNEW
+575 SLANASFKNGW

>member
-233 RHFKKELLSDIG
+233 RHFKKDLLSDIG
-245 LEGLTAGINAVAN
+245 LEGLTAVINAVAN

-394 LPEILQILRD
+394 LPEIFQILRD

-428 SIVEDPSVLV
+428 SIVEDPSILV

-444 REGYNK
+444 REVYNK

-506 DFQVRQTLSNSER
+506 DFQVRQTLANSER

-575 SLANASFKNEW
+575 SLANASFKNGW

-714 EIGRGTST
+714 EIGRGTSS

>member
-1 MGCWGLNNVYILKKT
+1 MAKK
-16 LLEEDNKNKIN
+16 DNKNN

-49 VRMGDFYEAFED
+49 VRMGDFYEAFEE

-74 TSRDSGGGVKT
+74 TSRDAGGGVKT

-150 YLLSISKLN
+150 YLLSITKLN
-159 ETYGLAYLDIS
+159 DVYGLAYLDIS
-170 TSEFEVLEIR
+170 TSEFEVLEIP

-198 EDLSLQND
+198 ENLDLQKD
-206 FLEMKKDDIR
+206 FVEFEKDAIR
-216 ISIVQR
+216 ISIVKIQ
-222 LDTEKAKLNIL
+222 DTEKAKINIL
-233 RHFKKELLSDIG
+233 RHFNKELLSDIG
-245 LEGLTAGINAVAN
+245 LEGLTAGIHAVAN

-264 DNQMGNTSQITAIE
+264 DNQMGNTSQITTIE
-278 VQKTNNHLQLDTKA
+278 IQKPNNYLQIDTKV

-314 TSTSIGAR
+314 TSTSMGAR
-322 NLKSWIIRPLINLES
+322 NLKSWIIRPLINLET
-337 ILSRQNIIEFFV
+337 IISRQNIIEFFV
-349 EKKDIVFTL
+349 TKKEVVFTIQA
-358 EVLLKKIPDIER
+358 LLKKIPDIER

-410 LNIGRITKLDDL
+410 LIIGRITKLDDL
-422 VNLIEN
+422 VTLIEN
-428 SIVEDPSVLV
+428 SIVEDPSILV
-438 GDGKVI
+438 GDGKVV

-450 EFDDIRNISNH
+450 EFDDIRNISND
-461 ARISIAKLESHY
+461 ARVSIAKFESEY

-506 DFQVRQTLSNSER
+506 DFQVRQTLTNSER

-534 ARDLISDIEKDL
+534 ARDLISDIEKEL
-546 YLKLCEEISFYTKI
+546 YLNICEEISFYTKI

-565 KTVGNLDSIL
+565 KTIARLDSIL
-575 SLANASFKNEW
+575 SLATATFKNGW
-586 SKPIVNDGVK
+586 SKPVVNDGVK
-596 ISFIESSHPIIE
+596 ISFLESSHPIVE
-608 SNIGSNMFIKND
+608 SNIGKNMFIKND
-620 IILSNDEDQISIITG
+620 IFLSNDEDQIAIITG

-658 CFIPAKNSTVGII
+658 SFIPAKNSIVGII

-808 IIRASKILKSFENE
+808 IIRAGKILKSFEDE
-822 KNKNDKEHQLSMD
+822 KNKNDKEHQLPMD
-835 MLDINKNQISDEL
+835 MFDAKNNQISDEL
-848 IDQIKNIDVENI
+848 INQIKNIDVENI

-874 YINRQ
+874 YINKQ
-879 GE
+879 G